1 VASRLVMVFVVVSL
15 NFVLFRAL
23 PGNATNTIGAVPNAS
38 PALQHALTTEF
49 GLDRPLWDQY
59 VAYLGQLVH
68 GNLGVSY
75 DNEQP
80 VAANLITD
88 LANTL
93 PMVALGTTLAIVLG
107 IVTGVLSAWRRGT
120 LTDGVVTA
128 TALALFSSP
137 AQWLGLLLV
146 MAFGG
151 LLPVSGMSDPFL
163 LNPTPWEHVRDLL
176 THMVLPSL
184 TLALSLYGGYAL
196 VVQSSVL
203 ETLGQDHILLARA
216 KGLPAAMIL
225 RRHALRNAL
234 LPTTTWIALA
244 LGHLVAGAILVET
257 VFSWPGIG
265 RAIYRAILDR
275 DYPMLQGAFL
285 VITLAVVVSNLL
297 IDLLY
302 TRLDPRAATA

>member
-1 VASRLVMVFVVVSL
+1 
-15 NFVLFRAL
+15 
-23 PGNATNTIGAVPNAS
+23 
-38 PALQHALTTEF
+38 
-49 GLDRPLWDQY
+49 
-59 VAYLGQLVH
+59 
-68 GNLGVSY
+68 
-75 DNEQP
+75 
-80 VAANLITD
+80 
-88 LANTL
+88 
-93 PMVALGTTLAIVLG
+93 
-107 IVTGVLSAWRRGT
+107 
-120 LTDGVVTA
+120 
-128 TALALFSSP
+128 
-137 AQWLGLLLV
+137 
-146 MAFGG
+146 
-151 LLPVSGMSDPFL
+151 MSDPFL

>member
-1 VASRLVMVFVVVSL
+1 MVFVVVSL